1 MRPHLLSLL
10 SDVWTLAGVIVT
22 NGRLRH
28 SRNEAA
34 QSDLSGSRR
43 KCGNATDE
51 LLHWQLRSPCH
62 GLHMS
67 VQDEEEEA
75 EPEQPAKKPVKE
87 EAVFAGNKNL
97 RSEDQKYR
105 EINDDR
111 QVIPTHM
118 PELCLPDAPP
128 LLHVWRLRARTSQQA
143 LRH

>member
-1 MRPHLLSLL
+1 MDGYVIAVMKLHSLTFP
-10 SDVWTLAGVIVT
+10 VPG
-22 NGRLRH
+22 G
-28 SRNEAA
+28 
-34 QSDLSGSRR
+34 

-118 PELCLPDAPP
+118 PEFMPARRSATTACL
-128 LLHVWRLRARTSQQA
+128 A
-143 LRH
+143 LACQDFPASTTALTAATDSAS